1 MMKKFTYLDVA
12 LADPKLKTICQL
24 GLVCQNYD
32 TDQNVYPELEILI
45 NPESEFS
52 PYCTAV
58 HGITF
63 ERVKYAQMLPEVW
76 DEVEKYLESSVIVG
90 HNLVANA
97 LDALERGCDRYELVL
112 PEMYYLCTR
121 ELAEE
126 FIPKGEVSS
135 YNFTDL
141 CRHFEIPL
149 TEKRSAYDDAL
160 ANKQLLKKLVDT
172 YEIDLESHI
181 KKFEPSHGEP
191 SLAEIV
197 SELYGVLAGF
207 VGDGTVT
214 PAERSFI
221 TQWAYDHEE
230 DGKQHQ
236 TIARILEKIDDCL
249 ADGVIDLNEMN
260 ELKELVKYD
269 LQLVSG
275 SYASSATQ
283 VLQGL
288 MKGVA
293 ADGVVTVEECHLL
306 RDWLYDNIHLTG
318 HFAFDRLM
326 ATVETVL
333 EDGELTPEESE
344 EIAAVIRELV

>member
-12 LADPKLKTICQL
+12 LADPKLKTICQM

-32 TDQNVYPELEILI
+32 TGATVYPDLEILI

-52 PYCTAV
+52 PYCTAT

-76 DEVEKYLESSVIVG
+76 DQVEKYLSSSVIVG
-90 HNLVANA
+90 HDLVAKT

-126 FIPKGEVSS
+126 FIPKEEVSS

-141 CRHFEIPL
+141 CAHFDIPL
-149 TEKRSAYDDAL
+149 LDRRSAYDDAM
-160 ANKQLLKKLVDT
+160 ANKQLCDKLVKT
-172 YEIDLESHI
+172 YDIDLESHI
-181 KKFEPSHGEP
+181 KRYEPTHGAP
-191 SLAEIV
+191 SLAEII
-197 SELYGVLAGF
+197 SELYGVVVGF
-207 VGDGTVT
+207 VGDGTVS

-221 TQWAYDHEE
+221 AQWAYDHEE
-230 DGKQHQ
+230 DGKQHKS
-236 TIARILEKIDDCL
+236 IARILEKIDECL
-249 ADGVIDLNEMN
+249 ADGVVSLQEME
-260 ELKELVKYD
+260 ELRDVVKYN

-288 MKGVA
+288 MKGIA
-293 ADGVVTVEECHLL
+293 ADGEVTVEECRLL
-306 RDWLYDNIHLTG
+306 RRWLYDNIHLTG
-318 HFAFDRLM
+318 HFAFDQLM
-326 ATVETVL
+326 ASVENVL
-333 EDGELTPEESE
+333 EDGELTQAEADKMS
-344 EIAAVIRELV
+344 AVIQELV